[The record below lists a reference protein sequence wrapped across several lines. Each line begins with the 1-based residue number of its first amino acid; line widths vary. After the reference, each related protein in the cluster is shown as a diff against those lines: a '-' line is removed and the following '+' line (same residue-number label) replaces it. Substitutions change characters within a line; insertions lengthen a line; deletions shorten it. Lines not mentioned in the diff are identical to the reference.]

1 MQLPFAK
8 LSAITQPREE
18 SVALVELM
26 SALLLFAYP
35 PEIWYAEPVFRAL
48 ALLGI
53 AFRAV
58 RVSPYYWLLC
68 AALWSATVVAT
79 WPWAGNHKYLVA
91 YWCLTLAA
99 CRALP
104 EARHR
109 VAALGNAGRHLL
121 GLAMGVAVVAKLL
134 SSAYVSGDFFAFE
147 LLHFSLFHHLSV
159 LVAGCQ
165 SLDLEQNR
173 LLVDSM
179 ELAGVA
185 GPVNEVR
192 LTSCP
197 GIAWFAPF
205 MTWWTVGIEGALAVC
220 FLLPRRSRRLDLA
233 SHALFALFVV
243 TTYTVATVVWFGWTL
258 CLLAIAHARQIGAR
272 GLCYLHIALI
282 GLVIMYEMPVGD
294 VLESTVKQLTSWL
307 SPANARV
314 V

>member
-8 LSAITQPREE
+8 LSAISRPREG

-35 PEIWYAEPVFRAL
+35 PEIWYAEPVFRAI
-48 ALLGI
+48 ALLGV
-53 AFRAV
+53 AFRSV

-79 WPWAGNHKYLVA
+79 WTWAGNHKYLVA
-91 YWCLTLAA
+91 YWCLTLAV
-99 CRALP
+99 CRTLP
-104 EARHR
+104 EARDR

-121 GLAMGVAVVAKLL
+121 GLAMGVAVIAKLL
-134 SSAYVSGDFFAFE
+134 STSYVSGDFFAFE

-165 SLDLEQNR
+165 SIDLEQNR
-173 LLVDSM
+173 LLVESM
-179 ELAGVA
+179 ELASVA
-185 GPVNEVR
+185 PPVNEVQ
-192 LTSCP
+192 LNSCP

-220 FLLPRRSRRLDLA
+220 FLYPRRSRRLDLV
-233 SHALFALFVV
+233 SHVLFVVFVV
-243 TTYTVATVVWFGWTL
+243 TTYTVATVVWFAWTL

-272 GLCYLHIALI
+272 RLCYVHIVLI
-282 GLVIMYEMPVGD
+282 GLVLIYEMPIGD
-294 VLESTVKQLTSWL
+294 VLETTVKQMTAWV
-307 SPANARV
+307 SPACARV
-314 V
+314 T